1 MTVTTDTE
9 NKKMTAAIDGRLD
22 TSTSPE
28 LESKLK
34 DIPAGITELNL
45 DMKDTEYVSSAG
57 LRIIL
62 SLHKRMTKSS
72 GTLYISNV
80 NESVKEIF
88 DITGFSDILDIR

>member
-1 MTVTTDTE
+1 MTVTTDIE

-22 TSTSPE
+22 ASTSPE

-34 DIPAGITELNL
+34 DISAGITELNL
-45 DMKDTEYVSSAG
+45 DLKDTEYVSSAG

-72 GTLYISNV
+72 GKLYISNV

>member
-1 MTVTTDTE
+1 MTVTTDIE

-45 DMKDTEYVSSAG
+45 DLKDTEYVSSAG

>member
-1 MTVTTDTE
+1 MTVTTDIE

-62 SLHKRMTKSS
+62 SLHKRMTKTL

>member
-28 LESKLK
+28 LEGKLK

-45 DMKDTEYVSSAG
+45 DLKDTEYVSSAG

>member
-1 MTVTTDTE
+1 MTVTIDIE

-45 DMKDTEYVSSAG
+45 DLKDTEYVSSAG

>member
-1 MTVTTDTE
+1 MTVTTDIE
-9 NKKMTAAIDGRLD
+9 NKKMTAVIDGRLD
-22 TSTSPE
+22 ALTSPE

-45 DMKDTEYVSSAG
+45 DLKDTEYVSSAG

>member
-1 MTVTTDTE
+1 MTVTTDIE

>member
-1 MTVTTDTE
+1 MTVTTDIE

-28 LESKLK
+28 LEGKLK

-45 DMKDTEYVSSAG
+45 DLKDTEYVSSAG

>member
-45 DMKDTEYVSSAG
+45 DLKDTEYVSSAG

>member
-1 MTVTTDTE
+1 MTVTTDIE
-9 NKKMTAAIDGRLD
+9 NKKMTAVIDGRLD
-22 TSTSPE
+22 TLTSPE

-45 DMKDTEYVSSAG
+45 DLKDTEYVSSAG

-72 GTLYISNV
+72 GTLYISYV

>member
-1 MTVTTDTE
+1 MTVTTDIE

-22 TSTSPE
+22 ASTSPE

-45 DMKDTEYVSSAG
+45 DLKDTEYVSSAG

-72 GTLYISNV
+72 GILYISNV

>member
-1 MTVTTDTE
+1 MTVTTDIE

-45 DMKDTEYVSSAG
+45 DLKDTEYVSSAG

-62 SLHKRMTKSS
+62 SLHKRMTKTS

>member
-1 MTVTTDTE
+1 MTVTTDIE

-62 SLHKRMTKSS
+62 SLHKRMTKTS

>member
-1 MTVTTDTE
+1 MTVTTDIE

-28 LESKLK
+28 LESRLK

>member
-1 MTVTTDTE
+1 MTVTTDIE
-9 NKKMTAAIDGRLD
+9 NKKMTAAIDGRLN

-45 DMKDTEYVSSAG
+45 DLKDTEYVSSAG